1 MIVVNCPG
9 CGGRVCAPDSMA
21 GRSAKCR
28 KCGVPVELPGEM
40 VAHRGEETRMLPG
53 QVTLRRRLRRYYA
66 RRYVYINFLLLLALT
81 AGLAAVELRLAARV
95 WPLGPEGAT
104 RAATDDV
111 RKIMF
116 PGEEII
122 DGAVEYAGVDYLAV
136 RWEAHRWGWDWV
148 GRRLAF
154 FPWLALFGGV
164 LVVHIVATVFIA
176 RKPKPPAPPPAP
188 APPAALPRTV
198 VVSAPT
204 EVQGAA
210 PSAETGVQGAPSSA
224 ETAVQGAAAAPTPA
238 PAPAPGGEPAGEP
251 AGEPRGFLGTGQK
264 VVLWAGILLLVAA
277 GLFPPWRSGAPG
289 GRRGLGYA
297 FLLDPPAADAEID
310 LLRLLVPC
318 ALLAV
323 VTAGLMVTLKG
334 RKRSG

>member
-1 MIVVNCPG
+1 MINVNCPE
-9 CGGRVCAPDSMA
+9 CGGRICAPDSMA

-28 KCGVPVELPGEM
+28 KCGVQVELPGEM

-81 AGLAAVELRLAARV
+81 TALAAVELRLAARV

-104 RAATDDV
+104 RAVADDV

-164 LVVHIVATVFIA
+164 LFVHMVTTVFIA
-176 RKPKPPAPPPAP
+176 RKPRPPAPPPAP
-188 APPAALPRTV
+188 APPAVLPRTV

-204 EVQGAA
+204 IVQGAA
-210 PSAETGVQGAPSSA
+210 PSAETAVQGAPSSS
-224 ETAVQGAAAAPTPA
+224 ETAVQGAAAAPAAA
-238 PAPAPGGEPAGEP
+238 PTVAPV
-251 AGEPRGFLGTGQK
+251 GEPRGLLGTAQK
-264 VVLWAGILLLVAA
+264 VVLWAGILLVVAA

-297 FLLDPPAADAEID
+297 FLLDPPAPDAQID
-310 LLRLLVPC
+310 LARLLVPA
-318 ALLAV
+318 ALVAV
-323 VTAGLMVTLKG
+323 VTLGLLVTLKG